1 MMAFFCAPEGKARDY
16 LWMNL
21 KVLRIQ
27 WLAVTAASG
36 TEGGITPGVR
46 LFSLRRVGF
55 GGSVQEV

>member
-1 MMAFFCAPEGKARDY
+1 MREY
-16 LWMNL
+16 LWRDS

-36 TEGGITPGVR
+36 IEGGITPGVR

-55 GGSVQEV
+55 GRSFQEV